1 MAYPMKL
8 IQVILYLTS
17 VSLLVH
23 CRTIQRDLNT
33 FAKISKRNLDCNSND
48 SEEVMDMRKFNDIFI
63 DISTNNDSKGIDI
76 SDDTV
81 R

>member
-1 MAYPMKL
+1 MAYPIKL

-17 VSLLVH
+17 VCHLIY

-33 FAKISKRNLDCNSND
+33 FAKISKRTLDCD
-48 SEEVMDMRKFNDIFI
+48 EEMDISEFNEIFI
-63 DISTNNDSKGIDI
+63 NLKVSSNGHYDIDI
-76 SDDTV
+76 SDETV